1 MSPAIR
7 ILLIVVS
14 LLVFLLMMRRIRRE
28 KFLIS
33 DAVFWILFC
42 AALLVLSIFP
52 QIAIFFADL
61 LDFYSPANL
70 VYVLIIFVLL
80 MKMFFMALKGSN
92 NECKLRQTAQTI
104 ALLEKRLRELE
115 SRVLDSAAHDPPDH
129 GEDAE

>member
-7 ILLIVVS
+7 IILIVVS

-42 AALLVLSIFP
+42 AGLLVLSIFP

-80 MKMFFMALKGSN
+80 MKMFFMALKSSN
-92 NECKLRQTAQTI
+92 NECKLRQTAQTVAI
-104 ALLEKRLRELE
+104 LEKRLRELE
-115 SRVLDSAAHDPPDH
+115 ARIPES
-129 GEDAE
+129 GEDDSTRQEDTK

>member
-7 ILLIVVS
+7 IILIVVS

-42 AALLVLSIFP
+42 AGLLVLSIFP

-80 MKMFFMALKGSN
+80 MKMFFMALKSSN
-92 NECKLRQTAQTI
+92 NECKLRQTAQTVAI
-104 ALLEKRLRELE
+104 LEKRLRELE
-115 SRVLDSAAHDPPDH
+115 ARIPEN
-129 GEDAE
+129 GEDDSTRQEDTK